1 MGKMAAAGG
10 NPAAAGLLDDF
21 EKALAELRKD
31 HENLKSQNALEHQQ
45 FRDLLNGKCSK
56 EELDDLER
64 RMMQRL
70 QDLID
75 QLKNMIPDKEA
86 LKKQL
91 TALQKR
97 VSNASS
103 YAYIL
108 ISDSSADRI
117 CNLRRILFVN
127 LDPGARGMARVH
139 AREET

>member
-1 MGKMAAAGG
+1 
-10 NPAAAGLLDDF
+10 
-21 EKALAELRKD
+21 
-31 HENLKSQNALEHQQ
+31 
-45 FRDLLNGKCSK
+45 
-56 EELDDLER
+56 
-64 RMMQRL
+64 MMQRL

-97 VSNASS
+97 VSKANTHAF
-103 YAYIL
+103 IL
-108 ISDSSADRI
+108 ISDSSFDRM

>member
-21 EKALAELRKD
+21 EKALAQLRKD
-31 HENLKSQNALEHQQ
+31 HEELKSQNAQEHQQ

-91 TALQKR
+91 TAL
-97 VSNASS
+97 
-103 YAYIL
+103 
-108 ISDSSADRI
+108 
-117 CNLRRILFVN
+117 
-127 LDPGARGMARVH
+127 
-139 AREET
+139 